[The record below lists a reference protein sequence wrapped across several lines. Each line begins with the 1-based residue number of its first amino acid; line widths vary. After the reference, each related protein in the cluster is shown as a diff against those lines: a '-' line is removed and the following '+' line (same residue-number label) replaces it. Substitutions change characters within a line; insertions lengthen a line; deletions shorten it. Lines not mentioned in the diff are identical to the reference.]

1 MGPKLIG
8 NNGKQVEETDTK
20 VVIMHIKLIVETKN
34 LISLR

>member
-1 MGPKLIG
+1 
-8 NNGKQVEETDTK
+8 VEETDTK